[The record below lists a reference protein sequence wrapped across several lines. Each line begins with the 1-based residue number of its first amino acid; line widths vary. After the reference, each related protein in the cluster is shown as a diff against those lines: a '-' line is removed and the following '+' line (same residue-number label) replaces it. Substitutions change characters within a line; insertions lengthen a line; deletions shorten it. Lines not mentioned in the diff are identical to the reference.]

1 MNKNPKEI
9 KLEPDILK
17 LLFPTKNKKILSKL
31 RITDIGLYS
40 ITPPEQAEFICKLL
54 LNFFTKKELKKMT
67 VTDAGAGMGGQVY
80 SLIKY
85 FKKVNIVEISSL
97 HMEIIKHN
105 LKLLFPKKRN
115 YVTIN
120 KNYISIMN
128 QLDQDIIFLDPPWG
142 GTDYKKKK
150 DLEIFYER
158 NGKKYNIEDLVSGK
172 SPLIYKKNIKMFII
186 KLPTNYDL
194 SKIIIDYDLSKI
206 IIDYDLSKIII
217 DYDLSKIDNNLSE
230 INYNLS
236 KNINKQN
243 SFVYSKVIPIKNK
256 YKTIYNILILSRIKP
271 KNKIVLK
278 EKIFSYLPLKKFIK
292 N

>member
-17 LLFPTKNKKILSKL
+17 LLFPTKNRKILSKL

-186 KLPTNYDL
+186 KLPINYDL
-194 SKIIIDYDLSKI
+194 SKIIIDYDLSEIDYDLSKI
-206 IIDYDLSKIII
+206 IIDYDLS
-217 DYDLSKIDNNLSE
+217 E
-230 INYNLS
+230 
-236 KNINKQN
+236 NINKQN
-243 SFVYSKVIPIKNK
+243 SLVYSKVIPIKNK

-278 EKIFSYLPLKKFIK
+278 EKIFPYLPLKKFIK